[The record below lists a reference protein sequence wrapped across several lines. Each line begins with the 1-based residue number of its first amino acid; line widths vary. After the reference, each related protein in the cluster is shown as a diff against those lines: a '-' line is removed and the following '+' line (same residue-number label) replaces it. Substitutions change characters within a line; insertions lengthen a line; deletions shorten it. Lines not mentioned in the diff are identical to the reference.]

1 MLQMI
6 MTVTVRKKNTEKRL
20 NMKAKKEEKDNKK
33 HVRKKKKS
41 KNVLVIT
48 TIYVICFSIAAGF
61 FAYTRINKYEQGIL
75 EVCATQQDAY
85 VQLVLDQINLKSNRD
100 DEQIINDI
108 LKTMNSSSNKYWT
121 FSKNQSMLFVKDVL
135 ETNRY
140 KGVTTATYYESE
152 SAAAFLNNL
161 QTDKVTH
168 DYIDI
173 NGSSYVA
180 SGVAF
185 EYKNQSYKLCLLTGR
200 SAIMDNNS
208 YLQIKIQME
217 TYVVVLLC
225 VLIITSMFLAHS
237 MRKVQKKLKDSE
249 DTAAQLNKM
258 ITKMNKKLLEKDLH
272 DTRNN
277 VWDKTAIM
285 PFMYKIVKR
294 DVYPVTFM
302 HVSCVSMQERD
313 KFLARANYI
322 LDKNVLRFIYDDTD
336 LVLVFIGI
344 NKRHAKQNIQLL
356 VDNGTTV
363 PFVFSVKG
371 KSDADLLGNKYTVH

>member
-1 MLQMI
+1 M
-6 MTVTVRKKNTEKRL
+6 
-20 NMKAKKEEKDNKK
+20 
-33 HVRKKKKS
+33 
-41 KNVLVIT
+41 
-48 TIYVICFSIAAGF
+48 
-61 FAYTRINKYEQGIL
+61 
-75 EVCATQQDAY
+75 CATQQDAY

>member
-1 MLQMI
+1 MEKKLNKKR
-6 MTVTVRKKNTEKRL
+6 VKKN
-20 NMKAKKEEKDNKK
+20 KKP
-33 HVRKKKKS
+33 

-48 TIYVICFSIAAGF
+48 TIYVICFSVIAGV
-61 FAYTRINKYEQGIL
+61 FAYTRINKYEEGVL

-108 LKTMNSSSNKYWT
+108 LGTMNSSSNKYWT
-121 FSKNQSMLFVKDVL
+121 FSKNQSILFVKDVL

-217 TYVVVLLC
+217 TYVVALLL
-225 VLIITSMFLAHS
+225 VLIVTAMLLAHS
-237 MRKVQKKLKDSE
+237 MRKLQKKLNDSE
-249 DTAAQLNKM
+249 DTVAQLNQM

-277 VWDKTAIM
+277 VWDKEAIM
-285 PFMYKIVKR
+285 PFMYKIIKR
-294 DVYPVTFM
+294 DI
-302 HVSCVSMQERD
+302 SCMNMQERD
-313 KFLARANYI
+313 KFVARANYI

-336 LVLVFIGI
+336 VVLVFIGI
-344 NKRHAKQNIQLL
+344 NKRHARQNLQLL
-356 VDNGTTV
+356 VDNGTEIA
-363 PFVFSVKG
+363 FAYSVRG
-371 KSDADLLGNKYTVH
+371 KADVDRLGIKYTVQ